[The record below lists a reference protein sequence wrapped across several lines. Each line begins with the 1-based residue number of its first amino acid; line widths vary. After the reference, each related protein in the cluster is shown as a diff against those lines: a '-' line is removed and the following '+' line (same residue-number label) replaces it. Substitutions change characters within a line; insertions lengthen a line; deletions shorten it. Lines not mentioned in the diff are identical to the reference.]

1 VRRLALTCA
10 VLVLAVTGCKGSGAA
25 STDDESP
32 SDRLAAAKKSFD
44 DSQYTAFTLQTD
56 HLPDGLQ
63 GLLSASGT
71 GTHAP
76 AFTGDVKVQTDVT
89 DITAPLVALDGQVYA
104 KLPFVGWQT
113 LDPADYGAPDPANL
127 MDNST
132 GISSLFTA
140 IQDPKV
146 GDSSRDGS
154 KVLTNI
160 SGTLPGATVQ
170 QVFPAAG
177 TEPFDVTY
185 TLTSGNDIHDATITG
200 PFYDGQDDVTYT
212 IDFTLDAD
220 PVDIQ
225 APAT

>member
-1 VRRLALTCA
+1 VRRLALLCA
-10 VLVLAVTGCKGSGAA
+10 VVVLAVTGCKGSGSSGT
-25 STDDESP
+25 STESA
-32 SDRLAAAKKSFD
+32 SDRLTAAKKSFD
-44 DSQYTAFTLQTD
+44 TSKYTAFTLQTD
-56 HLPDGLQ
+56 HLPDGLE

-71 GTHAP
+71 GTHDP

-89 DITAPLVALDGQVYA
+89 DITAPLVALGGRVYA

-113 LDPADYGAPDPANL
+113 LDPSDYGAPDPAGL
-127 MDNST
+127 MDTST

-140 IQDPKV
+140 VQDPTV

-154 KVLTNI
+154 KVLTSI
-160 SGTLPGATVQ
+160 SGTLPGDAVKR
-170 QVFPAAG
+170 VFPSAG
-177 TEPFDVTY
+177 SGSFDVTY
-185 TLTSGNDIHDATITG
+185 TLTSDDDIDDAKITG
-200 PFYDGQDDVTYT
+200 PFYDGHDDVTYT